1 MSLQDQLLDMLPGMT
16 PPPGVTSDFV
26 HPYSLQKYNVITL
39 SVCMTVST
47 LFVAM
52 RLYTNARITRT
63 LNWEDCTILLPSSC
77 TKLIVYRHMLHCM
90 GKCTP

>member
-1 MSLQDQLLDMLPGMT
+1 MSSLEEQLLDMLPGLA
-16 PPPGVTSDFV
+16 PPPGVTPDFV

-63 LNWEDCTILLPSSC
+63 LNWEDCMILLPESECQANCS
-77 TKLIVYRHMLHCM
+77 
-90 GKCTP
+90 